1 MKIMFVCTGNTCR
14 SPLAQA
20 LMIEKLKK
28 IGRENIIVDSCG
40 IYCESGV
47 PISENSRKVLEER
60 GIEFSHASKS
70 IQITDL
76 GEVDYFICM
85 TKSHKMYLSTAID
98 KNKIYCFDDITH
110 NGDILDPYGQ
120 DIEVYRKTAA
130 QIDKALD
137 ILISKIK

>member
-20 LMIEKLKK
+20 LMAEKLKK
-28 IGRENIIVDSCG
+28 IGREDIIVDSCG
-40 IYCESGV
+40 ICCEEGV

-60 GIEFSHASKS
+60 GIEFLHTSKS
-70 IQITDL
+70 VQSIDVD
-76 GEVDYFICM
+76 EVDYFICM
-85 TKSHKMYLSTAID
+85 TKSHKMYLSTVID
-98 KNKIYCFDDITH
+98 INKIYCFDDITH
-110 NGDILDPYGQ
+110 DGDILDPFGQ
-120 DIEVYRKTAA
+120 DLDVYRKTAD